1 MPTEAPFIP
10 PKKKLN
16 IIWWIGGAI
25 LLLVCLF
32 LFQLIG
38 PSPSIIIS
46 KQTTYITDPLLP
58 SGNPN
63 YEEYIRGKLREGFTP
78 ENNAAVL
85 LFEALWPSELDP
97 GQYKAVVRELGLKE
111 IPSAEFAM
119 KSPHGDANRK
129 RVADWMPQPS
139 QDDLDR
145 GLSAEPDLVIN
156 AAAEHPWTSAQIPPL
171 AAWVKENEAPLDLI
185 VEASRRPR
193 YYSPSPTLIDD
204 QHDMLI
210 SMMLPGVQAVR
221 DGVRGLN
228 LRAMQHIGENRQD
241 KAWQDVL
248 AMYRLSNL
256 VAQGS
261 TLVEQLVAIAIRS
274 IAFRATDALLSSEQ
288 LPKELAQ
295 QIQKDLDAI
304 PPLANVATCVD
315 QMERLCGLDAII
327 HLKMHG
333 LSQLS
338 ALTDGGNTERSP
350 VDFLSVDWNVALRKL
365 NQAYDEATA
374 AMKLPPGDERQQAL
388 ARFESNMVTDQ
399 SSVKQPSRLFAAIIS
414 RSARSD
420 VAGSII
426 QGLMLPALT
435 AAVAAEERTNSM
447 LSLAKVE
454 AALTVYRAEHG
465 AYPEKLDELVP
476 GTLAKFPV
484 DIFHGKPLVY
494 KRVDQGYLLYS
505 LGLNAQDDGGSNSRM
520 NTFQG
525 QSLENLDPS
534 EAEKLRAKIPNG
546 ADDFSIRLPVSP
558 FEMPKPRTE

>member
-1 MPTEAPFIP
+1 MPTDDPFIP

-63 YEEYIRGKLREGFTP
+63 YEEHIRRTLREGVTP

-85 LFEALWPSELDP
+85 LFQALWPSELDP

-111 IPSAEFAM
+111 IPSAELAM
-119 KSPHGDANRK
+119 KSPHGDANCK

-139 QDDLDR
+139 QDDLDS
-145 GLSAEPDLVIN
+145 GLAAEPDLVIN
-156 AAAEHPWTSAQIPPL
+156 TAAEHPWTSAQIPPL
-171 AAWVKENEAPLDLI
+171 AAWVKENEEPLDLI
-185 VEASRRPR
+185 VEASHRPR

-210 SMMLPGVQAVR
+210 SVLLPGVQAVR
-221 DGVRGLN
+221 DGVRGVN
-228 LRAMQHIGENRQD
+228 LRAMQHIGENRPD
-241 KAWQDVL
+241 KAWQDIL
-248 AMYRLSNL
+248 AMYRLSSL

-261 TLVEQLVAIAIRS
+261 TLVEQLVAIAIRG
-274 IAFRATDALLSSEQ
+274 IAFRATDALLSSDT

-304 PPLANVATCVD
+304 QPLANVASCVD

-333 LSQLS
+333 LSQLN
-338 ALTDGGNTERSP
+338 AINNGNAERSP
-350 VDFLSVDWNVALRKL
+350 IDFLSVDWNVALRKL
-365 NQAYDEATA
+365 NQAYDEAAA
-374 AMKLPPGDERQQAL
+374 AMKLPPGDKRQQAL
-388 ARFESNMVTDQ
+388 AQFESNLVADQ
-399 SSVKQPSRLFAAIIS
+399 SSVKQPSRIFAAIIS

-426 QGLMLPALT
+426 QGLMLPALS
-435 AAVAAEERTNSM
+435 AAGAAEERTNSM
-447 LSLAKVE
+447 LSLTQVA
-454 AALTVYRAEHG
+454 AALAVFRADHG

-476 GTLAKFPV
+476 GTLAKLPV

-494 KRVDQGYLLYS
+494 KRLEQGYLLYS
-505 LGLNAQDDGGSNSRM
+505 LGLNGQDDGGSNSLM
-520 NTFQG
+520 HLFEG
-525 QSLENLDPS
+525 QATESMGPA
-534 EAEKLRAKIPNG
+534 EAEAVRSKIPG
-546 ADDFSIRLPVSP
+546 SADDFSIRLPTKS